1 MNNAFGRS
9 VETDV
14 YPHSRSIRHLPVFA
28 IFEVCFEL
36 ATTAALPGG
45 ARNVEFGHHC
55 LQQAD
60 GDIEAS
66 PRECVCVW
74 GGLTT
79 TTTTVLPGGV
89 IRTCYS

>member
-1 MNNAFGRS
+1 MFNKQLCFFDIS
-9 VETDV
+9 V
-14 YPHSRSIRHLPVFA
+14 INFL
-28 IFEVCFEL
+28 EL

-60 GDIEAS
+60 GDIEVS

-74 GGLTT
+74 GRGT
-79 TTTTVLPGGV
+79 TTTTVLPSGV